1 MNMKSMIEN
10 IPFVDSLTSLIIFE
24 IADKEFAADL
34 KDISAIINPFD
45 LEQSY
50 KSRIDKLPFIKIN
63 DLIIYLVDLQKYLGT
78 HENISERMR
87 IISFENDNK
96 SFGLIVHRIKEILTV
111 SDDLKTKLEFLSTE
125 GEPYLLGKLFYEGR
139 SLLIPNLQFLS
150 VKK

>member
-1 MNMKSMIEN
+1 MIEN
-10 IPFVDSLTSLIIFE
+10 IPFVNSLTSLIIFE

-50 KSRIDKLPFIKIN
+50 KSSIDKLPFIKIN
-63 DLIIYLVDLQKYLGT
+63 DLIIHLVDLQKYLGT
-78 HENISERMR
+78 HEKISERMR

-111 SDDLKTKLEFLSTE
+111 SDDLKTKLEFLSAE
-125 GEPYLLGKLFYEGR
+125 GEPYLLGRLFYEGR